1 MLGLEWRWWRA
12 ETLRGRLAGYE
23 EKAVVVAWRGVARE
37 FRKNLEASSSFLP
50 SPWTC
55 SAPREGSGGGGG
67 GVGKPGRDVRVWR
80 PLLWWGPRQRL
91 ASLTPSG
98 FSISLC

>member
-37 FRKNLEASSSFLP
+37 FRKNLEASSSFLAAVP
-50 SPWTC
+50 FGLS
-55 SAPREGSGGGGG
+55 SAPRGGSGGEG
-67 GVGKPGRDVRVWR
+67 GVEKGRERVA
-80 PLLWWGPRQRL
+80 
-91 ASLTPSG
+91 ASALVG
-98 FSISLC
+98 AAAG